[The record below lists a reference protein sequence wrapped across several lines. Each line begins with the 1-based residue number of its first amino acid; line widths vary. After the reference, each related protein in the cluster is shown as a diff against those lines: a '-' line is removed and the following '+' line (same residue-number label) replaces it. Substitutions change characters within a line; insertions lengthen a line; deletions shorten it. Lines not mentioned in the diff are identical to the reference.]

1 MMMVIMITWSVSFS
15 SSSSSSSDDD
25 DGDDVNFV
33 QEEEEEEEVD
43 PSLPVQ
49 LRSVADH
56 IEDLQEVILLTI
68 ILVIILTE
76 LVATLK
82 KPHMQVNARVAKSQ
96 YTAGQVLVD
105 DHHWSCNDDCHYD
118 HDNHQ
123 MIITNQLMMMFECR
137 LSRAP
142 GEP

>member
-56 IEDLQEVILLTI
+56 IEDLQEVILLT
-68 ILVIILTE
+68 E

-82 KPHMQVNARVAKSQ
+82 KNLYAGECSS
-96 YTAGQVLVD
+96 GQVSI
-105 DHHWSCNDDCHYD
+105 HCRSNSC
-118 HDNHQ
+118 
-123 MIITNQLMMMFECR
+123 
-137 LSRAP
+137 
-142 GEP
+142 

>member
-15 SSSSSSSDDD
+15 SSSSSYDDD
-25 DGDDVNFV
+25 DVNLV

-56 IEDLQEVILLTI
+56 IEDLQEVI
-68 ILVIILTE
+68 ILTE

-82 KPHMQVNARVAKSQ
+82 KP
-96 YTAGQVLVD
+96 Y
-105 DHHWSCNDDCHYD
+105 
-118 HDNHQ
+118 
-123 MIITNQLMMMFECR
+123 ICR
-137 LSRAP
+137 
-142 GEP
+142 